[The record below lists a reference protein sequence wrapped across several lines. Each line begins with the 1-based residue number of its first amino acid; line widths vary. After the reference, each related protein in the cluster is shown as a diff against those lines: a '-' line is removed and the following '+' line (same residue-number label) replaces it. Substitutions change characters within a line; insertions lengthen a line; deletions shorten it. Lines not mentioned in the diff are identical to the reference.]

1 MTSPREIIDL
11 ESTLQASDESDAR
24 RKPMPAANSTASR
37 RFTRLPFDGTARL
50 FSSTAMWETSVVDLS
65 LRGILVTRPEE
76 WNGKL
81 GANFRLELRLA
92 GTAIISMAVTL
103 ANVATEH
110 LGFKIEHLDW
120 NSFQHLKRLIEL
132 NLGDSESLF
141 LELSALGSTD
151 SSKPKV

>member
-11 ESTLQASDESDAR
+11 ESTLEAPSEPDADR
-24 RKPMPAANSTASR
+24 RRMPATNPTSSR

-65 LRGILVTRPEE
+65 LRGILVTRPDD

-81 GANFRLELRLA
+81 KANFRLELRLA

-103 ANVATEH
+103 ANTASEH

-120 NSFQHLKRLIEL
+120 NSFQDLKRLIEL

-141 LELSALGSTD
+141 LELSALGNTESAD
-151 SSKPKV
+151 KR

>member
-1 MTSPREIIDL
+1 MIGSREIIDL
-11 ESTLQASDESDAR
+11 EGTLQWTDEPDTDR
-24 RKPMPAANSTASR
+24 TPMPAANPTASR

-50 FSSTAMWETSVVDLS
+50 FSSTAMWETTVVDLS
-65 LRGILVTRPEE
+65 LRGVLVTRPED

-81 GANFRLELRLA
+81 KANFRLELRLA

-103 ANVATEH
+103 ANTATEH
-110 LGFKIEHLDW
+110 LGLKIEHLDW

-141 LELSALGSTD
+141 LELSALGDTESGGR
-151 SSKPKV
+151 S